1 MKEKKMTVIMMRR
14 KRTVWPKGTYMRIS
28 QDRLRAYVLTKDDMD
43 LINSGRADRVD
54 SRKISQRLLAERAQV
69 APSFINHLTAG
80 RKRSCTP
87 EVAER
92 IAEAL
97 EVPLRALFD
106 PEISPVAGHSINR
119 QTKHLTK
126 AA

>member
-1 MKEKKMTVIMMRR
+1 
-14 KRTVWPKGTYMRIS
+14 
-28 QDRLRAYVLTKDDMD
+28 MD

-97 EVPLRALFD
+97 EVPIRALFD
-106 PEISPVAGHSINR
+106 PEISPASRHPINR
-119 QTKHLTK
+119 RAKSQAQ

>member
-1 MKEKKMTVIMMRR
+1 MTVIMMRR

-28 QDRLRAYVLTKDDMD
+28 QDRLRAYVLTKGDMD

-54 SRKISQRLLAERAQV
+54 NRKISQRLLAERAQV
-69 APSFINHLTAG
+69 APSFINHLTSG

-97 EVPLRALFD
+97 EVPIRALFD
-106 PEISPVAGHSINR
+106 PEVSSTTRQPINR
-119 QTKHLTK
+119 QTKTFSK
-126 AA
+126 VA

>member
-1 MKEKKMTVIMMRR
+1 MTVIMMRR
-14 KRTVWPKGTYMRIS
+14 KRTAWPKGTYMRIS

-43 LINSGRADRVD
+43 LINSGRAERVD

-69 APSFINHLTAG
+69 DPSFINHLTAG

-106 PEISPVAGHSINR
+106 PEISPVTGPTINR
-119 QTKHLTK
+119 QSKSSVRI

>member
-1 MKEKKMTVIMMRR
+1 MR
-14 KRTVWPKGTYMRIS
+14 VS

-43 LINSGRADRVD
+43 LINAGKSEKVD
-54 SRKISQRLLAERAQV
+54 GRKISQRLLAEKAGV
-69 APSFINHLTAG
+69 TSGFINHLTSG
-80 RKRSCTP
+80 RRKSCTP

-97 EVPLRALFD
+97 EIPVRALFD
-106 PEISPVAGHSINR
+106 PEISSVSGVSTHQRNTR
-119 QTKHLTK
+119 QPI